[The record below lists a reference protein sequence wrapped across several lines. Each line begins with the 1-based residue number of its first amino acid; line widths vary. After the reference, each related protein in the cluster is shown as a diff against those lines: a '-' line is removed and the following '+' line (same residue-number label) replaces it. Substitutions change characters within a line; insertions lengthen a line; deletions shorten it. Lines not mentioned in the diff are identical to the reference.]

1 MKSNCKG
8 TEVVIIDYE
17 VTYIQNILLRQSSRK
32 MYLCFGG
39 PLLLYFEGPQVLS
52 D

>member
-17 VTYIQNILLRQSSRK
+17 VTYIQIILLRQSSRK

-39 PLLLYFEGPQVLS
+39 PFIALF
-52 D
+52 